1 MPEEPKEED
10 DWTAYATAGFGQTD
24 YSLWDDVNV
33 EETESTD
40 EEADFDEGDD
50 LDDEMWEEPEQLGT
64 HTEEVPRAPN
74 PAGHKHMVRIGCC
87 DTCLGRLGG
96 KQRYDQSM
104 VESGREIRAA
114 VVERDP
120 HLEGAQERVGLCPFC
135 EDLFDEV
142 DLLADLITEALEGRE
157 VARLQVGAR
166 FPKDQMEE
174 EDVMRKRYGAGGSD
188 PLKSSLVGFVAD
200 AIKTRMDDVR
210 IVTEN
215 PEVLAII
222 DVTTL
227 TVDLD
232 VRSVYLY
239 GRYRKLE
246 RGVPQ
251 TRWPCRACKGRGC
264 DRCEGTG
271 LQYATSVQQLVADP
285 LREML
290 GAEDDAFHGMGRED
304 IDVRCLGRGRPFVVE
319 LKSPMR
325 RSVDAAAAMDAINE
339 AAAGAVE
346 VTSLR
351 PSSRKEVVRVK
362 DTAAEKSYAIRFRL
376 APLSEKEHAKLV
388 APMDLT
394 KEDVQERGGRKRKGR
409 RKRRGDRGAPATKP
423 IPEPEP
429 EVPVVDE
436 ATLQAMKKAE
446 LVELAK
452 TQDLSV
458 SGTKA
463 DLVDRLLAAAP
474 AEAAPMDM
482 ADAEEIEQIIH
493 GLQGAMLAQRTPER
507 VAHRRA
513 DLVRRRKVLET
524 SEAIVETMDE
534 GHTEVEF
541 TLRCESGTYVKET
554 VHGDGGRTQPSVAA
568 LIRARCDVL
577 WLDVADIHAD

>member
-1 MPEEPKEED
+1 MTEEPKEED

-24 YSLWDDVNV
+24 YSLWDDVEV
-33 EETESTD
+33 SETASAD
-40 EEADFDEGDD
+40 DEADFDEGDD

-96 KQRYDQSM
+96 KKRYDQST
-104 VESGREIRAA
+104 VESGIEIRAA
-114 VVERDP
+114 VVGRDP
-120 HLEGAQERVGLCPFC
+120 HLADAKERVGLCPFC

-142 DLLADLITEALEGRE
+142 ELLADLICEALEGRE
-157 VARLQVGAR
+157 IGRLQVGAR

-174 EDVMRKRYGAGGSD
+174 EDVMRKRYGAGGSE
-188 PLKSSLVGFVAD
+188 PLKSSLVKLVAD
-200 AIKTRMDDVR
+200 AVKEGLDDVR
-210 IVTEN
+210 IVSEN
-215 PEVLAII
+215 PDVLAII

-285 LREML
+285 LRDLL

-325 RSVDAAAAMDAINE
+325 RSVDAVAAMERINSDANGSI
-339 AAAGAVE
+339 E

-376 APLSEKEHAKLV
+376 RPLSQKEHAKLT

-394 KEDVQERGGRKRKGR
+394 KEDVQERGGKKRKGR

-423 IPEPEP
+423 LPEPEP
-429 EVPVVDE
+429 EVPVIDQ
-436 ATLQAMKKAE
+436 AALQAMKKAE
-446 LVELAK
+446 LVEHAK
-452 TQDLSV
+452 AQDLAT
-458 SGTKA
+458 SGTKS
-463 DLVDRLLAAAP
+463 DLVERILAAAP
-474 AEAAPMDM
+474 AEAAPMEM
-482 ADAEEIEQIIH
+482 ASHEEIEQAVQ
-493 GLQGAMLAQRTPER
+493 GLRGAMLAQRTPER

-524 SEAIVETMDE
+524 SDPVVETNEE